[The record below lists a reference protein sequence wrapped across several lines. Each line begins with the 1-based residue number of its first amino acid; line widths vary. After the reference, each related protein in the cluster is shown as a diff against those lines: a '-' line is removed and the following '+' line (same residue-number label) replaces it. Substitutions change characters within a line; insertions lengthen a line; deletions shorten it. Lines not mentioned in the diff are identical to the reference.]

1 MARFPRFKTVN
12 LIHKAFEKAIT
23 GASTRVAKRARSE
36 PAHNVYAQGVREGAD
51 TYISCSIFGTK
62 TLEHIG
68 HTKGMR
74 KGSILASRTQIFRTK
89 ISKEKITN
97 TTAVTS
103 NTRKESSRLR
113 TQILFTNGYPAN

>member
-1 MARFPRFKTVN
+1 MASFPRFKTVN

-23 GASTRVAKRARSE
+23 GASTRAAKRARSE

-68 HTKGMR
+68 HTKGMVNFGQPHPNFPYKNFIGKDNKHNR
-74 KGSILASRTQIFRTK
+74 CHVKYSKGKLETSH
-89 ISKEKITN
+89 TN
-97 TTAVTS
+97 PIYQ
-103 NTRKESSRLR
+103 RLSC
-113 TQILFTNGYPAN
+113 

>member
-1 MARFPRFKTVN
+1 MASFPRFKTVN

-23 GASTRVAKRARSE
+23 GASTRAAKRARSE

-51 TYISCSIFGTK
+51 TYISCRIFGTK

-74 KGSILASRTQIFRTK
+74 KGSILASCTQIF
-89 ISKEKITN
+89 TN